1 MGNDEHFLN
10 RGALCYVFIF
20 WLWRRPHISFYDFI
34 MHWTLFN
41 NLLLNIHHVIAFEVK
56 TDRPTNQSL
65 TLPMPEG
72 MGFTARVDNDNHFNP
87 FVSYHNLS
95 SQ

>member
-34 MHWTLFN
+34 MH
-41 NLLLNIHHVIAFEVK
+41 
-56 TDRPTNQSL
+56 
-65 TLPMPEG
+65 
-72 MGFTARVDNDNHFNP
+72 
-87 FVSYHNLS
+87 
-95 SQ
+95 